1 VRDDNSAAGGPLRW
15 VGGANLPTKGGWRI
29 NASEFLAE
37 LVVDH
42 NFLLLRLRGPLPR
55 LTRAETLRVDPVQ
68 LAEVFP
74 IRAKI
79 RFRGVGF
86 RRVDGREYY
95 FKTLQI
101 DNILHALQ
109 RFGFPVSPVAQ
120 PAAKLWRLRS

>member
-1 VRDDNSAAGGPLRW
+1 M
-15 VGGANLPTKGGWRI
+15 
-29 NASEFLAE
+29 
-37 LVVDH
+37 
-42 NFLLLRLRGPLPR
+42 
-55 LTRAETLRVDPVQ
+55 DPAQ

-95 FKTLQI
+95 FKTFHI

-120 PAAKLWRLRS
+120 SAAKTMANEALIGTLSSDGPIFGR